1 MKINLDELKE
11 KLQGLSGEDFLNVH
25 KQFRTINPEFV
36 PAVQFEPLYQTMLAA
51 HALGKNYHE
60 LQALPLPQ
68 FLKIISATSNFLFT
82 TSDETEIEIASA
94 K

>member
-11 KLQGLSGEDFLNVH
+11 KLQGLTGEDFLNVQ

-36 PAVQFEPLYQTMLAA
+36 PAIQFEPLFQIMLAS

-60 LQALPLPQ
+60 LQELPLPQ
-68 FLKIISATSNFLFT
+68 FLKVTSQVSNFLFT
-82 TSDETEIEIASA
+82 TSDETEIETASA